1 MHILLR
7 VSSLLVLSLSLMA
20 CNSNGMSTPNVPT
33 PQGPTPQ
40 GPSAPK
46 KSDPIGTEG
55 AVALPDSVQPI
66 NTPVASSAYEPN
78 NSWKTAA
85 LLSYDVASSQAS
97 ISSSESAPDVD
108 WYKFE
113 GKKGDSLEI
122 LVRTQSQ
129 YVGSKL
135 DSGLEL
141 YPPIFAQLRWD
152 LTGPLAA
159 NDDASLLNDGDFG
172 SRISYILTADATY
185 YLKVSN
191 VRVTSSSNG
200 NDSANVYD
208 LLVRKIVAQ

>member
-1 MHILLR
+1 MHILLK
-7 VSSLLVLSLSLMA
+7 VSSLLVLSASLMA
-20 CNSNGMSTPNVPT
+20 CNSNGMSTPNAL
-33 PQGPTPQ
+33 TPQ
-40 GPSAPK
+40 GPSTPK
-46 KSDPIGTEG
+46 KSEPIGIESTP
-55 AVALPDSVQPI
+55 ALPDSIQPVDVV
-66 NTPVASSAYEPN
+66 VALGAYEPN
-78 NSWKTAA
+78 NDWKTAA
-85 LLSYDVASSQAS
+85 LLSYNVASSQAS
-97 ISSSESAPDVD
+97 ISGSESAPDVD

-172 SRISYILTADATY
+172 SRISYTLTADATY